1 MTHPNTSWDLRL
13 RIDGQELAAKYMQS
27 VASVKVLQDIGAAG
41 SVALAINA
49 PKDEIYAWLDDAKV
63 DEGSP
68 IEVEMGTTQRRGLV
82 FAGEITG
89 LDISFSGRLAVSLS
103 LRGYDGRHRM
113 MRARSPRSYERVKDS
128 DIALQIGRKH
138 GLQVRA
144 TVTKIVHPYLLQAEQ
159 SDLEFL
165 KQRAAANGFEVVV
178 IGKTLHFRPCQHK
191 SPPSLRLSAETDLLD
206 FHAAVTSMNQAT
218 EVQVGGWDVVNK
230 KAIVGKASS
239 SSLGR
244 GSGPVR
250 SKDVFGPAPITGGE
264 FPVASQA
271 EAEARAA
278 SQLQDLALAHVS
290 AEATVHGDSAIEAG
304 MVVEIR
310 DVGSR
315 FSGNYYVTSA
325 GHDFELVGSRRYE
338 TRLTMRRAAS

>member
-1 MTHPNTSWDLRL
+1 MTLGNTSWVLGL
-13 RIDGQELAAKYMQS
+13 RIDGKVLDAKYMKS
-27 VASVKVLQDIGAAG
+27 VASVKVMQDVDAAG

-49 PKDEIYAWLDDAKV
+49 PKEEIFAWLDEAKV

-68 IEVEMGTTQRRGLV
+68 IEVEMGTTRRSALV

-89 LDISFSGRLAVSLS
+89 LDITFSGRLAVSLS

-113 MRARSPRSYERVKDS
+113 MRSCTPQSYQKVKDS
-128 DIALQIGRKH
+128 ELARKLGRKH
-138 GLQVRA
+138 GLQVKA
-144 TVTKIVHPYLLQAEQ
+144 VDTKLEHPYLLQARQ
-159 SDLEFL
+159 SDYQFL
-165 KQRAAANGFEVVV
+165 RERAEVNGYEVVV
-178 IGKTLHFRPCQHK
+178 IGKTLHFRPVGHK
-191 SPPSLRLSAETDLLD
+191 APPSLRLSAETDLHD

-244 GSGPVR
+244 GSGPSR
-250 SKDVFGPAPITGGE
+250 SKSVFGTAIVKEGE
-264 FPVASQA
+264 SPVSSQA
-271 EAEARAA
+271 EAEARALA
-278 SQLQDLALAHVS
+278 QLQELALGHVT
-290 AEATVHGDSAIEAG
+290 AEASLHGNCAVEAG
-304 MVVEIR
+304 MVVSIS

-325 GHDFELVGSRRYE
+325 AHDFELVGSGRYE